1 MNQLPKV
8 KINSFKKEEET
19 HFDTLVDIED
29 YLSEKYRGELDT
41 PYLRDMIAKEAEI
54 LIKEKEE
61 NEYT

>member
-19 HFDTLVDIED
+19 HFDTLGDIED

-41 PYLRDMIAKEAEI
+41 PYLRDMIVKEAER
-54 LIKEKEE
+54 LIKETEE
-61 NEYT
+61 NEHT